1 MTLATSCQVASFQIF
16 SFRLRPKTDRG
27 SSGANRGRKGGRE
40 RADDALLFH
49 RNKRTP
55 EQSELCSD
63 VARGF
68 NLDISFSNPN
78 SNPNRNPAER
88 IRFGSEEKARPA
100 YEKALRPFHRLRAFS
115 ELSGGFNP
123 DILPWNPCTATACK
137 FPAKNTRNF
146 FEVLLT
152 LFEPPAEFNADI
164 TRPAFGTHPAA
175 ILASVLLLSADR

>member
-40 RADDALLFH
+40 RADDDLLFH

-68 NLDISFSNPN
+68 NLIFRFPTRIPTRTGIQRSESGSEAKKFPVRLRSLAVRRGFVPSREFLSWCGRRDSNPHTTEVTEPKSVESTN
-78 SNPNRNPAER
+78 STT
-88 IRFGSEEKARPA
+88 PA
-100 YEKALRPFHRLRAFS
+100 Y
-115 ELSGGFNP
+115 
-123 DILPWNPCTATACK
+123 
-137 FPAKNTRNF
+137 
-146 FEVLLT
+146 
-152 LFEPPAEFNADI
+152 
-164 TRPAFGTHPAA
+164 
-175 ILASVLLLSADR
+175 SVLYGSRKS

>member
-1 MTLATSCQVASFQIF
+1 MRDDVCFE
-16 SFRLRPKTDRG
+16 K
-27 SSGANRGRKGGRE
+27 RKRRRE
-40 RADDALLFH
+40 RYAVRDD
-49 RNKRTP
+49 
-55 EQSELCSD
+55 
-63 VARGF
+63 V
-68 NLDISFSNPN
+68 
-78 SNPNRNPAER
+78 
-88 IRFGSEEKARPA
+88 
-100 YEKALRPFHRLRAFS
+100 
-115 ELSGGFNP
+115 SGGLNP

>member
-40 RADDALLFH
+40 RADDALLFR

-115 ELSGGFNP
+115 ELVRVAGFEP
-123 DILPWNPCTATACK
+123 TASWSRTKRATNCAI
-137 FPAKNTRNF
+137 PGYSLIIIRNF
-146 FEVLLT
+146 F
-152 LFEPPAEFNADI
+152 
-164 TRPAFGTHPAA
+164 AA
-175 ILASVLLLSADR
+175 VKVILPENLA

>member
-40 RADDALLFH
+40 RADDDLLFH

-115 ELSGGFNP
+115 ELESMNTFEAPISGLHPKPNH
-123 DILPWNPCTATACK
+123 N
-137 FPAKNTRNF
+137 PAKR
-146 FEVLLT
+146 L
-152 LFEPPAEFNADI
+152 
-164 TRPAFGTHPAA
+164 
-175 ILASVLLLSADR
+175 